1 MAGEHT
7 FYLDHP
13 GMPLEDLMAM
23 TFETRYVLQNV
34 FHGGTSPHA
43 YAAKQMLD
51 LDQSRVY
58 WRGFAILF
66 YCLGAAI
73 AFFVCSRLLG
83 HWGFGLA
90 GGLLWIGA
98 PGLVTMSIQYRP
110 DVLLAALTL
119 LVGFLIVRAA
129 DRRDEWLYVVAAF
142 ALGFTITVK
151 LHAAGLLV
159 PFALALLLRPPEPG
173 WPGRLSVRVRTFL
186 ARFRVP
192 LAVGA
197 AVWIAFAVTFN
208 APRYPFYTN
217 DSEVRLIEQV
227 AVAFVVYL
235 ALALGVRKL
244 AGRAPGARGAGRV
257 FSPFAALVAAVLG
270 LGIVLPA
277 TMFVDDGLVMLV
289 KIKEGLTGTG
299 INQNVKP
306 FSLPLE
312 QFAHWP
318 LRQAVVVFALAAL
331 AALIG
336 LVERDLRPVLWFS
349 GATVVGIMAAARLGT
364 VHYFAPAYVLSI
376 PPALSLARRRRGVA
390 AAAAVTALVAYVLVP
405 QLHHLRTN
413 ARLAQ
418 QDELRAAEARSIAD
432 EVLKPNQVALAQ
444 PLFSANPD
452 IRWFELVERQTSF
465 KPSYPYRFLPDSA
478 AGLQAARERGLYP
491 AYYIDRS
498 VLHVHRE
505 TRQLLGIGGPY
516 VVRPLPQYANT
527 LVGVLQ
533 LVSGPAIDRPYGHPD
548 ATYDPWTGFY
558 RTGARYYD
566 LWGNEV
572 TKPKRRT
579 YLPKQGLWL
588 DDYGD
593 FWNAQGKLVRSDP
606 KLRKAK

>member
-1 MAGEHT
+1 METSARPVSDRPLVGARARNIVAAPLAFAVVLVAAIVVLGSQPVRSEWWTYADADAIYVSNSADLMAGEHT

-173 WPGRLSVRVRTFL
+173 WPGRLSLRVRAFL

-192 LAVGA
+192 LALGA

-217 DSEVRLIEQV
+217 DSEV
-227 AVAFVVYL
+227 
-235 ALALGVRKL
+235 
-244 AGRAPGARGAGRV
+244 
-257 FSPFAALVAAVLG
+257 
-270 LGIVLPA
+270 
-277 TMFVDDGLVMLV
+277 
-289 KIKEGLTGTG
+289 
-299 INQNVKP
+299 
-306 FSLPLE
+306 
-312 QFAHWP
+312 
-318 LRQAVVVFALAAL
+318 
-331 AALIG
+331 
-336 LVERDLRPVLWFS
+336 
-349 GATVVGIMAAARLGT
+349 
-364 VHYFAPAYVLSI
+364 
-376 PPALSLARRRRGVA
+376 
-390 AAAAVTALVAYVLVP
+390 
-405 QLHHLRTN
+405 
-413 ARLAQ
+413 
-418 QDELRAAEARSIAD
+418 
-432 EVLKPNQVALAQ
+432 
-444 PLFSANPD
+444 
-452 IRWFELVERQTSF
+452 
-465 KPSYPYRFLPDSA
+465 
-478 AGLQAARERGLYP
+478 
-491 AYYIDRS
+491 
-498 VLHVHRE
+498 
-505 TRQLLGIGGPY
+505 
-516 VVRPLPQYANT
+516 
-527 LVGVLQ
+527 
-533 LVSGPAIDRPYGHPD
+533 
-548 ATYDPWTGFY
+548 
-558 RTGARYYD
+558 
-566 LWGNEV
+566 
-572 TKPKRRT
+572 
-579 YLPKQGLWL
+579 
-588 DDYGD
+588 
-593 FWNAQGKLVRSDP
+593 
-606 KLRKAK
+606 